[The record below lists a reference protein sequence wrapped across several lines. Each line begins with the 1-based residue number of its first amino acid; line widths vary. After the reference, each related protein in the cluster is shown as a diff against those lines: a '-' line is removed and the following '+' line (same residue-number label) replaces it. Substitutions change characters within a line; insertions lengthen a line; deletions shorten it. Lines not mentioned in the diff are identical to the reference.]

1 MIKSSKY
8 LEDFFVQ
15 DNEGFEGADHDEFD
29 GSHDKSLKVSTLH
42 KRINSS
48 MLEHKLHI
56 KANQEE
62 QNEASQK
69 NNELPEANPLLSSS
83 KPTDF
88 KPRILIK
95 DYQYMD
101 LPCILHNN
109 VDTKYKNRHDSDQED
124 QIVQET
130 PSTTIQQ
137 EEEPQTTQLDDE
149 KISQSLYQKYELSKK
164 YEKVYSKYKQEK
176 SIEEQV
182 KCFAGYYINLSY
194 VMDFG
199 STMFSTFQENKM
211 NKPEYNY
218 EFDLYNRIDQGKK
231 EEFSSKQEQIS
242 FDSRFECG
250 NLYQVYT
257 KSPNKEY
264 DLLLQNDINTK
275 GYTQWF
281 FFKVQNYKFKGLTV
295 KFNIVNIAKPSLPFK
310 QGMKISVFSLKEN
323 KLKNNGWMRKG
334 KDVQYFKNKIIKE
347 QDPNQ
352 YYYTLSFTYRF
363 KHEDDDIYFAMNPP
377 YSYTKMTRHL
387 DQAINKTVKEQPNI
401 IIKKDIL
408 CYSVSNNAV
417 PLLSITEKSP
427 QGGETSKEQ
436 LKNKNKKLIIIIAR
450 QHPGETVCS
459 YKMEGVINFLISNE
473 PEAQYLRQQFI
484 FKIIPMMNPDGVI
497 YGNFRCNISGVD
509 INRQWQQP
517 SRILHPSVYH
527 AKKMI
532 ATSREEGLRLE
543 YFIDLH
549 GHSKKMN
556 SFIYACRKDEDLVS
570 CRVFPVIYSKIS
582 SIFQFKD
589 CTFSLEQYKESAA
602 RIVMW
607 NEVNKIREQIFE
619 CFNIFTVE
627 TSFFGY
633 KIGKKN
639 EHFLISDLL
648 ELGGDL
654 LKSIYINHK
663 GEDKDLYPSI
673 NRQQIIDKMNE
684 DIQQFVEKES
694 KDSGSDSDPLADEL
708 NIDEKLGSIIPIKIA
723 KKLGFELK
731 SKQTEKVASIIQQV
745 SGMNNSVKDKS
756 KKNKKKSVGNQKS
769 IIQNMQNGQ
778 QIVFQQLQTLPL
790 NNQAANSPQKD
801 YQAASNSTGKSKNNN
816 AQDFSQSLMGTQV
829 ASSFKKRN
837 SLLFSDSQAHK
848 FQNKQ
853 KSKFYRGQSE
863 NKSNILNYNGITYLT
878 TEENTK
884 TLNVNNIETT
894 PFSASNNDTQN
905 IQGSSSI
912 VVINNPE
919 LINQPHD
926 IIQSTSNAKKVIIF
940 NSSNTSNLIQPSAAK
955 TSTPIQS
962 CLSPSQNPIVNIQQ
976 PQQII
981 TLNKLKD
988 PSILIITEKNKI
1000 KPSQQNDGQVDK
1012 QRPNQYT
1019 SQRSQD
1025 QQIANSP
1032 IANTSKQQTETP
1044 VRSRHTSDILRQ
1056 QITTIQSLQ
1065 NQQNVHIAFQT
1076 TLNSASLQNNGT
1088 NIFSQ
1093 ANQFNTQ
1100 PNNSES
1106 NTVQLNNNS
1115 NIVINNFQ
1123 SNQNYISQQDK
1134 QGQNNKQN
1142 FQIQGSNMQ
1151 NNVANLQPTDQNLI
1165 TNNSVI
1171 IQNGN
1176 GEFQS
1181 NSQAI
1186 KIKNSPNPSFQIKQ
1200 RNINGAAVGLKKQ
1213 DLRTKSSTTHQAQ
1226 PANIEMQ
1233 LYLRNKA
1240 QIGNNLPGIQNN
1252 SNFNNNNLGNII
1264 SNSQVQQQQQQNNT
1278 NSQIASSN
1286 YSNNRLVNVGYQSL
1300 IQKVQLLGMQKRANT
1315 KELDEQNQS
1324 PLKYQHSLQTQT
1336 ERQNGLSFLQNNS
1349 NNNNTQVTSNN
1360 QLEDNLS
1367 TTLQQK
1373 QFQQVKIHQQKYI
1386 DRHLIRSSNKPLSQ
1400 HVRNNYSA
1408 SNKESSQ
1415 VNKTDVSFIGS
1426 VNNTQPDENN
1436 KNQSSSPKRYNTQ
1449 LNNQKLEVYFTNANN
1464 TEFIMSNQSD
1474 LINAQPFDIINSS
1487 TNGFMQQNQK
1497 VIKIAQTKLI
1507 PIKDDQS
1514 TTNQVDNSSC
1524 LIKNFASPLQLLG
1537 RNPSQKKIQLQQNQQ
1552 QNQLNSD
1559 LSSLARNTLRSSS
1572 LQKGTYV
1579 QVKEPSGQ
1587 DPLMLTFTRLNR
1599 NQTNNANN
1607 SMQKELAGIDSN
1619 RMKIQQSNLT
1629 KTEEIN
1635 YNKKYQ
1641 AAQRSLKLNQLMINE
1656 ARINSANQ
1664 QVFIPNKQI
1673 LAFNDAHLVN
1683 KI

>member
-29 GSHDKSLKVSTLH
+29 ASHDKNQKGSTLH

-48 MLEHKLHI
+48 ILEHKIHI
-56 KANQEE
+56 KANEE
-62 QNEASQK
+62 DKIEISQK

-101 LPCILHNN
+101 LPYILHNN

-124 QIVQET
+124 QIVQDT

-137 EEEPQTTQLDDE
+137 EEEIQGVQQDDE

-164 YEKVYSKYKQEK
+164 YEKVYCKYKQEK

-182 KCFAGYYINLSY
+182 KSFAGYYINLSY

-199 STMFSTFQENKM
+199 STMFNTFQENKM
-211 NKPEYNY
+211 NRPEYNY

-281 FFKVQNYKFKGLTV
+281 FFKVSNYKFKGLTV

-334 KDVQYFKNKIIKE
+334 KDIQYFKNKIIKE

-363 KHEDDDIYFAMNPP
+363 KHEDDEIYFAMNPP
-377 YSYTKMTRHL
+377 YSYTKMTKHL
-387 DQAINKTVKEQPNI
+387 DYAINKSLKEQPNI

-427 QGGETSKEQ
+427 SGGESSKEQ
-436 LKNKNKKLIIIIAR
+436 LKNKNKKLIVIIAR

-607 NEVNKIREQIFE
+607 NEINKIREQFFE

-648 ELGGDL
+648 ELGEDL
-654 LKSIYINHK
+654 LKSVYINHK
-663 GEDKDLYPSI
+663 GEDKELYPNI
-673 NRQQIIDKMNE
+673 NRQEIIDKMNE

-731 SKQTEKVASIIQQV
+731 TKQSDKISSIIQQV
-745 SGMNNSVKDKS
+745 NGMNNSVKDKN
-756 KKNKKKSVGNQKS
+756 KKQKKKSIGNQKN
-769 IIQNMQNGQ
+769 IIQNGQ
-778 QIVFQQLQTLPL
+778 QIIFQQLQTLPL
-790 NNQAANSPQKD
+790 NSQAVNSPQKD
-801 YQAASNSTGKSKNNN
+801 SQAASNSTGKAKNNN

-829 ASSFKKRN
+829 ASSLKKRN

-863 NKSNILNYNGITYLT
+863 NRSNVLNYNGITYLT

-884 TLNVNNIETT
+884 TVNVNNIETT
-894 PFSASNNDTQN
+894 PFSASNNESQN
-905 IQGSSSI
+905 IQASTSI
-912 VVINNPE
+912 VIINNPE
-919 LINQPHD
+919 LINQPHQV
-926 IIQSTSNAKKVIIF
+926 IQSNSNTKKVIIF
-940 NSSNTSNLIQPSAAK
+940 NSTNTSNLIQPSVAK

-962 CLSPSQNPIVNIQQ
+962 CLSPSQNPNTSAQQ
-976 PQQII
+976 PQQTI
-981 TLNKLKD
+981 TLNTLKD
-988 PSILIITEKNKI
+988 PSILFITEKNKI
-1000 KPSQQNDGQVDK
+1000 KPSQLNDSQVDK
-1012 QRPNQYT
+1012 QRTTQHV
-1019 SQRSQD
+1019 SQRSYD

-1032 IANTSKQQTETP
+1032 LSNNGTKQQTETP
-1044 VRSRHTSDILRQ
+1044 IRSRHTSDILRQ

-1065 NQQNVHIAFQT
+1065 NQQNLHIAFQT
-1076 TLNSASLQNNGT
+1076 TLNSASLSNNGT
-1088 NIFSQ
+1088 NIFIQ

-1115 NIVINNFQ
+1115 NIVINNYQ
-1123 SNQNYISQQDK
+1123 SNQNYNNQ
-1134 QGQNNKQN
+1134 QGQNNKQT
-1142 FQIQGSNMQ
+1142 FQISGNNIQ
-1151 NNVANLQPTDQNLI
+1151 NTTANKQTTEQNLA
-1165 TNNSVI
+1165 TNNSII
-1171 IQNGN
+1171 IQNTSGD
-1176 GEFQS
+1176 QS
-1181 NSQAI
+1181 NNQAI

-1200 RNINGAAVGLKKQ
+1200 RNINGGAVGIKKQ
-1213 DLRTKSSTTHQAQ
+1213 DLRTKSSTTHQTQ

-1240 QIGNNLPGIQNN
+1240 LMGNNMSVIQNN
-1252 SNFNNNNLGNII
+1252 SNFINNNNLGNAI
-1264 SNSQVQQQQQQNNT
+1264 SNSQFQQQQQQNNT
-1278 NSQIASSN
+1278 SSQVGSSN

-1315 KELDEQNQS
+1315 KEFDEPNQS

-1336 ERQNGLSFLQNNS
+1336 ERQNGLSFLQSNQG
-1349 NNNNTQVTSNN
+1349 NNNNTQVASNN
-1360 QLEDNLS
+1360 QLEDNFS
-1367 TTLQQK
+1367 TTFQSK
-1373 QFQQVKIHQQKYI
+1373 QFQQAKINKQKFI
-1386 DRHLIRSSNKPLSQ
+1386 DRHLVRSTNKPLSQ

-1408 SNKESSQ
+1408 SNKDSSQ
-1415 VNKTDVSFIGS
+1415 VNKTDQSFIGS
-1426 VNNTQPDENN
+1426 NNNTQPDENN

-1464 TEFIMSNQSD
+1464 TEFIVSNQSD
-1474 LINAQPFDIINSS
+1474 VINAQSFDIINSS

-1514 TTNQVDNSSC
+1514 SSNQVDNSSS
-1524 LIKNFASPLQLLG
+1524 LIKNLASPLQLLG
-1537 RNPSQKKIQLQQNQQ
+1537 KNPSQKKIQLQQIQQ
-1552 QNQLNSD
+1552 QNQHTSD
-1559 LSSLARNTLRSSS
+1559 FANLARNTLRSNS

-1599 NQTNNANN
+1599 NQTNNINN

-1619 RMKIQQSNLT
+1619 RMKIQQANMT

-1664 QVFIPNKQI
+1664 NSYIPNKQM